1 MEGLKHKYIVG
12 FKEVYKTKSNKVCIV
27 MDYADGGDLAGKI
40 KKHASAKKKIKE
52 DIILDWMTQMC
63 LALKYIHDRK
73 IIHRDIKA
81 QNIFV
86 MSDGTIRFGDFGVA
100 RVLASTLERA
110 KTQVGT
116 PYYISPEILK
126 SRGYTSKTDIW
137 SLGVLLFEL
146 CALDVPVKAP
156 SLHELYRKITGL
168 RRVPP
173 LPSQYSSSVKD
184 LVASMLKPDASKRP
198 SATDL
203 LAHPALSGRVSKF
216 LNEEE
221 QAEEFKHTALHGF
234 NVLGKASSKKTPSAP
249 SKAPLGRPYS
259 ARSNRGGREEVKKA
273 ARPGEGGVRV
283 GGVGKRPTPG
293 GVAGRGSADRFVRRG
308 SADGIAGR
316 GAVGSRLAGR
326 GSADKFGGKK
336 PLAKNDQN
344 RPQVQTPKMG
354 MGARKFSAGALHSN
368 KLAPGFSNKNSP
380 RGAKNYNFAD
390 KYGKPAPSQTPKMN
404 GGAKKLAS
412 KAPAR
417 FQRPS
422 SAAQINKN
430 PIGGYHNRNN
440 LGVGGFGG
448 GVNNRRF
455 Y

>member
-173 LPSQYSSSVKD
+173 LPS
-184 LVASMLKPDASKRP
+184 
-198 SATDL
+198 
-203 LAHPALSGRVSKF
+203 RVSKF
-216 LNEEE
+216 LSEEE

-293 GVAGRGSADRFVRRG
+293 AVAGRGSADRFVRRG

-404 GGAKKLAS
+404 GGVKKLAS